1 MEEKVTMRLKKNG
14 SNHWLMVRLNLS
26 SDDVRNFKATI
37 TLETK
42 TFTEKSKEPDKFGA
56 SKIRKNAWKVPK
68 TWSDKLIY

>member
-1 MEEKVTMRLKKNG
+1 
-14 SNHWLMVRLNLS
+14 MVQIIDWWWDWS
-26 SDDVRNFKATI
+26 SDDLRNFKATI

-68 TWSDKLIY
+68 TRSDNKLLY